1 MIAASEPNRSSRWRR
16 VVPVLIFL
24 FRLLFSAMLILFVLS
39 IWAWLASDEEAA
51 QLTFVQSFRPAMVPL
66 VVIIS
71 LTNLA
76 AVAWCWLRV
85 RRRQDSGNRKWDW
98 AYLRRSAKGIA
109 KFVAFEWFILNA
121 TAMIVSLSNFG
132 LPRIQYSRNV
142 TFGVTLVFAVFHYV
156 LFVRWFQ
163 NRRPFLY
170 WSFKDVLLVMFPAAL
185 VVIGA
190 FVVVLVN
197 YLRFPLVRIV
207 RTWFFLVVASLLIV
221 FFLVPFAVYKG
232 IVLPRQRAA
241 MRRRM
246 PSGPPRTVMEAAIR
260 KFCRSS
266 RVRNRRS
273 LKTLMLVGG
282 GIDVVDGL
290 RPSPFLKRLFLS
302 CNKISNLEPLSALQQ
317 LDTLHIDDNDLSSYE
332 DLIPLRKCRALRRVE
347 LHNNPLC
354 ARQDFDAMRVVAL
367 LPQVR
372 FLNLSAVSPDIRA
385 RADNLFGAWARSLVC
400 REEGSAVRD
409 AVIRKA
415 DNSMLH
421 DLLWVRARAS
431 ARPLLKRGSLG
442 MTVLSPRQV
451 VKSLLDPTEPTGG
464 LGPASP
470 GFKDETHPGQDD
482 DSHAEMAGSVVLSA
496 FGGGIYGQGVVVDGT
511 HTRSDGAGSVSYG
524 YARSHPSL
532 VPKRGNLPAFPV
544 SQQGGGQAKAKRQ
557 DSAKRAG
564 SSHLLPPLGSV
575 GIQNNGGGGRASG
588 GGGRRSTV
596 SVDHSKGS
604 QIEAVRASSEDD
616 GSMGFSLRDEE
627 EQDSAT
633 FVNDARS
640 GSPFEV
646 SEIIL
651 SDDDFETCE

>member
-1 MIAASEPNRSSRWRR
+1 
-16 VVPVLIFL
+16 
-24 FRLLFSAMLILFVLS
+24 MLILFVLS

-71 LTNLA
+71 LTNIA

-85 RRRQDSGNRKWDW
+85 RRRQDSGTRKWDW

-121 TAMIVSLSNFG
+121 TAMIASLSNFG

-163 NRRPFLY
+163 NKRPFLY

-207 RTWFFLVVASLLIV
+207 RTWFYLVVASLLIV
-221 FFLVPFAVYKG
+221 FFLVPLAVYKG

-273 LKTLMLVGG
+273 LKTLMLVGA

-317 LDTLHIDDNDLSSYE
+317 LETLHIDDNVLSSYE

-354 ARQDFDAMRVVAL
+354 ARQDFDVMRVIAL

-400 REEGSAVRD
+400 REEGMAVKD

-415 DNSMLH
+415 DNAMLH

-442 MTVLSPRQV
+442 MTALSPRQV
-451 VKSLLDPTEPTGG
+451 VKSLLDTTEAAGGG
-464 LGPASP
+464 LGPASGP
-470 GFKDETHPGQDD
+470 GLKDESHPGQDD
-482 DSHAEMAGSVVLSA
+482 DSHADRAGSVVLSA
-496 FGGGIYGQGVVVDGT
+496 FGGAGIYGAGGAAGGA
-511 HTRSDGAGSVSYG
+511 HAKSDGAGSVSYG

-532 VPKRGNLPAFPV
+532 VPKKGKLPAFPV
-544 SQQGGGQAKAKRQ
+544 SEGKKGGKKN
-557 DSAKRAG
+557 AG
-564 SSHLLPPLGSV
+564 SGLPPIGRGRSKSKGSD
-575 GIQNNGGGGRASG
+575 G
-588 GGGRRSTV
+588 
-596 SVDHSKGS
+596 HSQGS

-616 GSMGFSLRDEE
+616 GSNGFGFRDEE
-627 EQDSAT
+627 LEEDWDNHINNSRS
-633 FVNDARS
+633 VSPLEISDAL
-640 GSPFEV
+640 
-646 SEIIL
+646 L
-651 SDDDFETCE
+651 SDMDEDDFETCET